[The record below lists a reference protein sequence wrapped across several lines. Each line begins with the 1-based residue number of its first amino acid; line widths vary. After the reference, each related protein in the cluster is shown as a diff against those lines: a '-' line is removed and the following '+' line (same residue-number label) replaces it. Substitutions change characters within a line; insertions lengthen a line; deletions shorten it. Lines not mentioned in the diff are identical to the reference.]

1 VTEQTHE
8 TTTKIESDPEHRAPA
23 FLKKAI
29 LANIII
35 LGSVL
40 ISVVLIIR
48 HLNPT
53 QAVNA
58 LRGDIYQLEKRLALA
73 EEKINLYETHFL
85 TLDKKLETFSS
96 QKSGSTK
103 QEVDASYQKLIRD
116 FKFLMDTKSS
126 LHLSFPFLE
135 KIRLFDWF
143 ARYIQIK
150 ELPHPQAYRQ
160 AYELLKQGNLL
171 QAIELLRP
179 LAQDSSSPL
188 SHWLKKA
195 TTFYKSLSTEE

>member
-1 VTEQTHE
+1 MNEQTHE
-8 TTTKIESDPEHRAPA
+8 TTPKIESAPEHRAPA

-35 LGSVL
+35 LGGVL
-40 ISVVLIIR
+40 ISVVLII
-48 HLNPT
+48 HYLNPT
-53 QAVNA
+53 QSVNS
-58 LRGDIYQLEKRLALA
+58 LKNDIYRLEKRLALA
-73 EEKINLYETHFL
+73 EEKIKLYETYFL

-96 QKSGSTK
+96 QKSESTK
-103 QEVDASYQKLIRD
+103 QEVDAFYQKLIRD

-126 LHLSFPFLE
+126 SQLSFPFLE
-135 KIRLFDWF
+135 KIRLFNWF

-150 ELPHPQAYRQ
+150 ELPNHQAYNQ

-188 SHWLKKA
+188 YRWLEKA